1 MREVFWGMSLDKRY
15 KVDPEYEKPMSRGR
29 SSPLVYIAVVLVI
42 ASLLVLSPV
51 LYSWFVSEQ
60 DTSHNITFVLKSEDQ
75 SWHTG
80 ELNLWFDGGF
90 LEIQPPYYTT
100 QMYDEEDT
108 QIGWK
113 SYIGV
118 NHNFTEPET
127 CRFEY
132 LCTELNMSIG
142 PISFISSQPQILY
155 QDSSGRIIE
164 LWVGR

>member
-1 MREVFWGMSLDKRY
+1 MCGVFGRMSIDKKY
-15 KVDPEYEKPMSRGR
+15 KVNPEYEKPKSGGP
-29 SSPLVYIAVVLVI
+29 STPLVYIALVLII

-51 LYSWFVSEQ
+51 LYSWFTSEQ
-60 DTSHNITFVLKSEDQ
+60 DTSHNIVFVLMSEDP

-90 LEIQPPYYTT
+90 LEIRPPYYTT
-100 QMYDEEDT
+100 QMYDDEDT

-118 NHNFTEPET
+118 NRNFTEPET

-142 PISFISSQPQILY
+142 PFSFTSNLPQILY

-164 LWVGR
+164 LWVGH